1 MVLDNFYNRKQIGI
15 LPIENV
21 NFTYLSIALIV
32 ILLLLA
38 FGIFKFLT
46 KLEKTN
52 VKNKNAVLQKLA
64 NAEKAKYKFA
74 GQQKF
79 NKICYDDNILTK
91 YMHLMDDIKKSIH
104 DFISVANLNSS
115 YVLFCEEAIDKLN
128 KEENFKSKLLN
139 TLSQG
144 EGISYSTE
152 LDQYRF
158 AVIELHNVFS
168 NVLTLSVDNTLPVSG
183 QQTIGIND
191 I

>member
-32 ILLLLA
+32 ILLLFS

-52 VKNKNAVLQKLA
+52 VKNKNAALQKLA

-91 YMHLMDDIKKSIH
+91 YMHLMDDIKKAFMILYQLQ
-104 DFISVANLNSS
+104 I
-115 YVLFCEEAIDKLN
+115 
-128 KEENFKSKLLN
+128 
-139 TLSQG
+139 
-144 EGISYSTE
+144 
-152 LDQYRF
+152 
-158 AVIELHNVFS
+158 
-168 NVLTLSVDNTLPVSG
+168 
-183 QQTIGIND
+183 
-191 I
+191 